1 MRYDDNKLN
10 VHLLLGD
17 VGGEGE
23 EKPEEGGAGQEGP
36 PPRHAWG
43 QHRTLE
49 VRLILHYSSPPV
61 PQID

>member
-23 EKPEEGGAGQEGP
+23 EKPEEGGAGHEGA
-36 PPRHAWG
+36 PPRHAWVN
-43 QHRTLE
+43 TE
-49 VRLILHYSSPPV
+49 EWLI
-61 PQID
+61 